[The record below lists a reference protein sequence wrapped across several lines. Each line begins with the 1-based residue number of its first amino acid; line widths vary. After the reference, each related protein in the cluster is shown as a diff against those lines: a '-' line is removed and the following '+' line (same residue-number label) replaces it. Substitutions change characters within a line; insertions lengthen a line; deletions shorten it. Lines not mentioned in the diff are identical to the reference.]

1 MSTIFMKRDIVY
13 RKYRNAVEEKTEQLK
28 SQSEMRAIIEM
39 GRIARKERNAR
50 ISKKVKAMIQSSIEL
65 AKKPVLG
72 FRNQSSSVLGNKS
85 INLSPKIMD
94 SVVKRQLAASMR

>member
-1 MSTIFMKRDIVY
+1 MSCKWPTDIVC
-13 RKYRNAVEEKTEQLK
+13 RKYRNAVEEKIEQLK
-28 SQSEMRAIIEM
+28 SQSEMRATIEN
-39 GRIARKERNAR
+39 GRRAREERNVRIARK
-50 ISKKVKAMIQSSIEL
+50 VKAMVQNSIEL

-85 INLSPKIMD
+85 VNLSPKIMD